1 MPPTLFGKELK
12 YYSPHKDTKQ
22 RLTTQW
28 AAADSQ
34 PNIWRCSKIQAASV
48 LQHLKL
54 FCYTAQPGSVL
65 QLSLQDQFC
74 CSVLHDILLLLKQGT
89 EPGSY
94 FEESEVSSKF
104 LGPCYS
110 LYCFLCW
117 IPQSC
122 SIAHFYGFLLKL
134 VSARLEWF
142 LLQYALCLFWWRI
155 SLLHCCWFACKA
167 AKLHLWRIC

>member
-54 FCYTAQPGSVL
+54 FCCTAQPRSVL
-65 QLSLQDQFC
+65 QLS
-74 CSVLHDILLLLKQGT
+74 T
-89 EPGSY
+89 
-94 FEESEVSSKF
+94 SSAA
-104 LGPCYS
+104 
-110 LYCFLCW
+110 LYCMTYYCCRNKALSQAPILRKVKLAVNFLDHDTVCIVFFVEFLSLAVLLIFMGFCW
-117 IPQSC
+117 NWCRPDLNG
-122 SIAHFYGFLLKL
+122 FYCNM
-134 VSARLEWF
+134 
-142 LLQYALCLFWWRI
+142 LCVCFGGEYHYCIVADLP
-155 SLLHCCWFACKA
+155 
-167 AKLHLWRIC
+167 AKL